1 MFELKGTTDNDDNDN
16 KNNDYIETTQDILLI
31 NFNNQLIYLIPN
43 NIYIFYMY
51 INPTHLY
58 INPSILFTPHN

>member
-51 INPTHLY
+51 INPTHL
-58 INPSILFTPHN
+58 